1 MFERVA
7 VNILK
12 ANISSDMVK
21 LKSKLHEEKED
32 PIEIILK
39 KLESIEQRLLSLENK
54 ADDINTSC
62 KGMDG
67 HISFINSIYTKL
79 RSPMMW
85 ILGKTSKQIQPK
97 QTLLPL
103 PPAVASAEAEGPDS
117 DSDDDRIVLL

>member
-1 MFERVA
+1 M
-7 VNILK
+7 K
-12 ANISSDMVK
+12 
-21 LKSKLHEEKED
+21 EED
-32 PIEIILK
+32 SIEIIIR

-67 HISFINSIYTKL
+67 HISFINSIYAKL

-85 ILGKTSKQIQPK
+85 ILGKFSSKQIQPK
-97 QTLLPL
+97 QTMLPL
-103 PPAVASAEAEGPDS
+103 PPVASAETVDSDS

>member
-1 MFERVA
+1 MKRE
-7 VNILK
+7 
-12 ANISSDMVK
+12 
-21 LKSKLHEEKED
+21 ED

-85 ILGKTSKQIQPK
+85 ILGKLSSKQIQPK

-103 PPAVASAEAEGPDS
+103 PPAVASAEAEDSDS